1 VLFCALA
8 ALRFVQP
15 ASGGGGPAAVPAA
28 QVAAWSRLMRA
39 GALVAKP
46 KVKRPE
52 GVMIEP
58 GPAMPALENIFSSP
72 GPGGPQ
78 DPSLASLFGKW
89 GSVRSEAGEAKP
101 GPPPDDDRKLCYLV
115 DCSGSMQGIFGR
127 VRRRLEAAI
136 EALRPDQYFSVVF
149 FGGGRINE
157 LADGRLV
164 RATPQAKRQAAAFIG
179 LSRPAG
185 GTNALEALETVIGLR
200 DASGRPPAVV
210 YFLTDG
216 FELTGPDREEFSR
229 RVTELFAQKAPTTRI
244 NTVGFWPQPNDRL
257 MLEAIA
263 ARSGG
268 QSVFVTRE
276 DSSLW

>member
-1 VLFCALA
+1 VLFCSLA
-8 ALRFVQP
+8 ALRFAQP
-15 ASGGGGPAAVPAA
+15 ATGGSVPAVVPAA
-28 QVAAWSRLMRA
+28 KVAAWSRLMRA

-52 GVMIEP
+52 GVVLEP
-58 GPAMPALENIFSSP
+58 GPAMPDLENIFGSP

-78 DPSLASLFGKW
+78 DPSLASLFAPW
-89 GSVRSEAGEAKP
+89 SPAQSEAGAVEP
-101 GPPPDDDRKLCYLV
+101 GPPSEADRKLCYLV

-127 VRRRLEAAI
+127 VRKRLEAAI
-136 EALRPDQYFSVVF
+136 AALRPDQYFSVVF
-149 FGGGRINE
+149 FGDGQVSD

-185 GTNALEALETVIGLR
+185 VTNALEALENVVGLR
-200 DASGRPPAVV
+200 DPSGRPPALV

-229 RVTELFAQKAPTTRI
+229 RVTELLAQKAPSTRI
-244 NTVGFWPQPNDRL
+244 NTVGFWPQTSDRL

-268 QSVFVTRE
+268 QSVFITKE